1 MYAIIYT
8 EREIQKYLKRKKEN
22 KDMKKFTLTVLNERN
37 EIIEKHNTND
47 FKKCMKRI
55 KMHDD
60 SGALFERYF
69 HCNIIVINNTTGR
82 VLSDEEVW
90 F

>member
-1 MYAIIYT
+1 
-8 EREIQKYLKRKKEN
+8 
-22 KDMKKFTLTVLNERN
+22 MKKNYTVTILNANKEV
-37 EIIEKHNTND
+37 IEKHNTND
-47 FKKCMKRI
+47 YKNCIKRI

-69 HCNIIVINNTTGR
+69 HCDIIVVNNATGR

>member
-1 MYAIIYT
+1 
-8 EREIQKYLKRKKEN
+8 
-22 KDMKKFTLTVLNERN
+22 MKNYTLTVLNANKEV
-37 EIIEKHNTND
+37 IEKHNTND
-47 FKKCMKRI
+47 YKKCIKRI
-55 KMHDD
+55 KIHDD

-69 HCNIIVINNTTGR
+69 HCDIIVVNNATGR